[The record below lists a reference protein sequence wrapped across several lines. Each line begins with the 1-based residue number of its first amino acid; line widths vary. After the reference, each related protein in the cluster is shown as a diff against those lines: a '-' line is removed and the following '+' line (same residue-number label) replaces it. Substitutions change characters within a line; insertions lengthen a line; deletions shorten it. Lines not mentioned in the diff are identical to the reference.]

1 MRVVWFTACHCEG
14 FDWRG
19 AWNILPTVLT
29 EILHRDTFFPRL
41 REIREAGG
49 RVFRMDVGDSNSEWV
64 VKIIFPEARS
74 NEQQQEMFPACQD
87 S

>member
-1 MRVVWFTACHCEG
+1 MT
-14 FDWRG
+14 
-19 AWNILPTVLT
+19 T
-29 EILHRDTFFPRL
+29 ELLHRENFFSRL

-49 RVFRMDVGDSNSEWV
+49 RAFRMDVGKSNSEWI